1 MVTIIYLHDHHLFSI
16 LYWFTVFFKYFFF
29 ILVSQGALQG
39 VSTTN
44 VRRLARE
51 GAQKKRALA
60 QQRQERVARVN
71 KRAGVLNL
79 FELV

>member
-16 LYWFTVFFKYFFF
+16 LYWFIVVVVF
-29 ILVSQGALQG
+29 LVSQGALQG

-79 FELV
+79 FKVL